1 MAQYF
6 RSSARRTSIFLM
18 HEVVI
23 SKPVLEKK
31 TVGSA
36 PLALLGE
43 KLGGIDFRLDLPA
56 AETWTQR

>member
-1 MAQYF
+1 
-6 RSSARRTSIFLM
+6 M